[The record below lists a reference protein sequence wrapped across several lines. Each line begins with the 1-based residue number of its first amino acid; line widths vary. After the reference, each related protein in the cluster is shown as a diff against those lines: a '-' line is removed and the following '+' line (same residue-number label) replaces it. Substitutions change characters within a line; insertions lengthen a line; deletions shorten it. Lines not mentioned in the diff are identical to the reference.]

1 MAIGIMK
8 SLKLT
13 KPFQSKRCL
22 LTLLLLSGAVNTF
35 LWSYPT
41 SSAET
46 TKQIDATESATVGQ
60 LIESK
65 KKWESLDDPS
75 RDGWATEEFNLRA
88 GEQLKKLGNLLLED
102 RVLSSTDTAPFVT
115 DNFSCE
121 SIWPENHRIVYD
133 DGIFE
138 ILRFS
143 ALEPEKEPSSPKRPL
158 NRLFGAEGFAKSL
171 NSLFSLFRD
180 AEEIHHKAKIIGVK
194 PVGNSVTT
202 KQYFS
207 SSGKTPQGMIE
218 QHSTW
223 VIEWEPAESGQPP
236 KMRDLRLEDIEVTR
250 IQSKGK
256 PLFSDVT
263 ESVLEKNSSY
273 VKQVLQGMNH
283 WLQRSNA
290 MKSERRDSGYE
301 FGTNTPGIALGDVNG
316 DGLED
321 LYLCQ
326 ENGLPNLLFLHE
338 SDGTLRDV
346 SEEWGADWIQDT
358 RSALF
363 LDWDN
368 DGDQDLVVAI
378 RGGVVIAENIDQ
390 KSFKFRGLIETSNDN
405 MSLASADYDKD
416 GDLDLY
422 VCTYNRNLFYDSNQ
436 NSNTNEEQHAFVPH
450 DGNNGGKN
458 TLLRNEGS
466 GRFLDVTNEVGLG
479 VHNQRYS
486 FAAAW
491 EDYDNDG
498 DPDLYVA
505 NDFGRDNLY
514 QNDDGIFKEISSDAR
529 IEDSATGMGVAWG
542 DFNRDGW
549 MDSYISN
556 MWSSA
561 GRRVTH
567 QPKFKADNPTVRKR
581 LQRFA
586 RGNTLLKNNGHGGF
600 DDVSGPAGVEMGRW
614 AWSDQFV
621 DLNNDGWE
629 DLVVANGYLTGVN
642 NSGDL

>member
-1 MAIGIMK
+1 M
-8 SLKLT
+8 S
-13 KPFQSKRCL
+13 FRSKRCL
-22 LTLLLLSGAVNTF
+22 LTLSLFAAIAIVF
-35 LWSYPT
+35 PWSYPT
-41 SSAET
+41 SGEETSKQAIATDSA
-46 TKQIDATESATVGQ
+46 SVGH
-60 LIESK
+60 LIESN

-75 RDGWATEEFNLRA
+75 RDGWATEEFNLHA
-88 GEQLKKLGNLLLED
+88 GKQLKKLGNLLLEG
-102 RVLSSTDTAPFVT
+102 RALTSTDTRPFVT
-115 DNFSCE
+115 ENFSCE
-121 SIWPENHRIVYD
+121 SIWPESHQAVYD
-133 DGIFE
+133 DGVFKIS
-138 ILRFS
+138 RFS
-143 ALEPEKEPSSPKRPL
+143 GIASEDDSPGSNESAKR
-158 NRLFGAEGFAKSL
+158 FSGAEGFATSL
-171 NSLFSLFRD
+171 NGLYSLFRD
-180 AEEIHHKAKIIGVK
+180 AESIHHKAKIIGVK
-194 PVGNSVTT
+194 PTGDSVITQ
-202 KQYFS
+202 QYFS
-207 SSGKTPQGMIE
+207 SSGKTPQGMLE

-223 VIEWEPAESGQPP
+223 VIEWERAESGQPP
-236 KMRDLRLEDIEVTR
+236 RMRNLQVEDIEVTR
-250 IQSKGK
+250 ITSEGK

-263 ESVLEKNSSY
+263 ESALEKNTSY
-273 VKQVLQGMNH
+273 TKQVLQGMNH
-283 WLQRSNA
+283 WLHRSNA

-326 ENGLPNLLFLHE
+326 ENGLPNLLFLHDR
-338 SDGTLRDV
+338 DGTLRDV
-346 SEEWGADWIQDT
+346 SEEWGADWIQDA

-378 RGGVVIAENIDQ
+378 RGGVVFAENIDQ
-390 KSFKFRGLIETSNDN
+390 KRFEFRGLVETSNDN

-422 VCTYNRNLFYDSNQ
+422 VCTYNRNLFYDSNTDI
-436 NSNTNEEQHAFVPH
+436 NTNEDQHAFVPH
-450 DGNNGGKN
+450 DANNGGKN

-466 GRFLDVTNEVGLG
+466 GHFIDVTNEIGLG

-498 DPDLYVA
+498 DADLYVA

-514 QNDDGIFKEISSDAR
+514 RNDDGIFKEISSAAN

-586 RGNTLLKNNGHGGF
+586 RGNTLLKNNGNGGF
-600 DDVSGPAGVEMGRW
+600 DDVSGPSGVEMGRW